1 MYCVGTIEG
10 QSEDEDGVCGAGDD
24 AHKVRSPLHAG
35 SRTQVHHSGIM
46 QRPTGGS
53 IGVICQG
60 CEQAAF
66 TVTKSA
72 KKYGWVKQMADG
84 MLEMEERRPASI
96 LGTMVEGRK
105 KYMCKY
111 RAGSTSAR

>member
-1 MYCVGTIEG
+1 M
-10 QSEDEDGVCGAGDD
+10 
-24 AHKVRSPLHAG
+24 
-35 SRTQVHHSGIM
+35 
-46 QRPTGGS
+46 
-53 IGVICQG
+53 
-60 CEQAAF
+60 
-66 TVTKSA
+66 TKSA

-84 MLEMEERRPASI
+84 MLELEERRPASI